1 MLARPFYRPLT
12 LLSTVSLTTIAAST
26 MSTSA
31 GGPAEDPSSTST
43 PHFPT
48 RPYKPHHKTWP
59 YTPSDF
65 IRQDESSDTRFYS
78 VPRFVT
84 HIDDAAIASLKTYYA
99 ATLPRRGRIL
109 DFCSSWISHYPP
121 VLEDAV
127 AKGELEVVGMGMSGA
142 ELEANKI
149 LSSGGR
155 VVQDLN
161 RTPQI
166 PASVGELDAATCVV
180 SIDYLTKPVEVL
192 ESLRERT
199 KEGGAVHL
207 AVSNRCF
214 PTKVV
219 GRWLRISEEERLEM
233 VGDYLWFAGWR
244 GIEIVTVSDGK
255 VEEEPRG
262 LMAWFRGGRDPLWVV
277 RGRKVGE

>member
-1 MLARPFYRPLT
+1 
-12 LLSTVSLTTIAAST
+12 

-31 GGPAEDPSSTST
+31 KGPADDSSTSAST
-43 PHFPT
+43 INFPT
-48 RPYKPHHKTWP
+48 RPYTPHHKIWP

-65 IRQDESSDTRFYS
+65 LRQDETLDTRFYS
-78 VPRFVT
+78 APRFVT
-84 HIDDAAIASLKTYYA
+84 HIDDPAIASLKTYYA

-121 VLEDAV
+121 TLEDAV
-127 AKGELEVVGMGMSGA
+127 RKGELEVVGMGMSGA

-149 LSSGGR
+149 LGSGGR

-161 RTPQI
+161 TFPRI
-166 PASVGELDAATCVV
+166 PESVGEIDAATCVV

-199 KEGGAVHL
+199 KEGGSVHL
-207 AVSNRCF
+207 VVSNRCF

-255 VEEEPRG
+255 LEGDEPKG
-262 LMAWFRGGRDPLWVV
+262 LMAWLRGGRDPLWVV
-277 RGRKVGE
+277 RGSKVGD